1 MWRENVGSAR
11 ANKFGKE
18 PPLIFDRPQ
27 TKEDEDGMIQK
38 KKKRNLECVASPT
51 HDFKRNSG
59 VGGCQEEETEG
70 RRNEIWAEE
79 EEEEG
84 KRRER
89 ERETARLQGGGGKR
103 Q

>member
-1 MWRENVGSAR
+1 M
-11 ANKFGKE
+11 
-18 PPLIFDRPQ
+18 
-27 TKEDEDGMIQK
+27 
-38 KKKRNLECVASPT
+38 ASPT

-89 ERETARLQGGGGKR
+89 ERNSSATGRRRKEAVKVSPAATESCA
-103 Q
+103 

>member
-1 MWRENVGSAR
+1 M
-11 ANKFGKE
+11 
-18 PPLIFDRPQ
+18 IFDRPQ

-70 RRNEIWAEE
+70 GGTRFGRRKKKKK
-79 EEEEG
+79 G
-84 KRRER
+84 KGER
-89 ERETARLQGGGGKR
+89 EREKQLGYREEEERGSESFARGD
-103 Q
+103 